1 MLEGLREFQFQC
13 IFLKG
18 ISGKT
23 LSGEAV
29 LSWPVQEVCLHRMH
43 HPACHSSN
51 TGSSIWA
58 QIFRHIIIPLLPT
71 NALHRQIWG
80 SAALENV
87 HLEFCFVPRLCLGK
101 IAISQDYGKHVFFF
115 LFICLTKKNLVKFFS
130 KLILSDMI
138 FFLELLRKIYF
149 WPFSIRYAYNYL
161 IYMN

>member
-29 LSWPVQEVCLHRMH
+29 LPWPVREVCLHRMH
-43 HPACHSSN
+43 HPACHPSN
-51 TGSSIWA
+51 VGSSIWA

-71 NALHRQIWG
+71 SALHRQIWG

-87 HLEFCFVPRLCLGK
+87 HLRVFFVPRLCLGK
-101 IAISQDYGKHVFFF
+101 IAISQDYEKHVFFF
-115 LFICLTKKNLVKFFS
+115 LFFLFASLKKYLVKFFS
-130 KLILSDMI
+130 ELILSDMI

-149 WPFSIRYAYNYL
+149 WPFSIRYAYN
-161 IYMN
+161 